1 MLALFHPTID
11 QSILNLLNNAA
22 DASPEKVEICINWT
36 RESATLDIRDYG
48 AGLDPLKIDE
58 LGEPFVTDKAD
69 GLGLGLFLSRAT
81 LTRFGGTV
89 SLQNAANGGTN
100 TQITL
105 PLQSVA
111 NNPWE
116 DELE

>member
-22 DASPEKVEICINWT
+22 DASPAKVEISINWT
-36 RESATLDIRDYG
+36 RENATLDIRDYG
-48 AGLDPLKIDE
+48 EGLDPLAVDE
-58 LGEPFVTDKAD
+58 LGEPFVTDKDD

-89 SLQNAANGGTN
+89 KLQNAAGGGTH
-100 TQITL
+100 TQMIL
-105 PLQSVA
+105 PLQSAA
-111 NNPWE
+111 NNPWG